1 MALSSSTIKNLAVA
15 MTFDVINEI
24 FLDERYHEMMM
35 EIISEFV
42 ATNLQT
48 EDYDLVTEL
57 AMCIMDNIEMVPRTS
72 S

>member
-1 MALSSSTIKNLAVA
+1 MALSNATIKNLAVA
-15 MTFDVINEI
+15 MTFDAINEI

-48 EDYDLVTEL
+48 EDYDLVAEL
-57 AMCIMDNIEMVPRTS
+57 SMSIMDNIEMVSRTS

>member
-1 MALSSSTIKNLAVA
+1 MALSNATIKNLAVA
-15 MTFDVINEI
+15 MTFDAINEI

-48 EDYDLVTEL
+48 EDYDLVAEL
-57 AMCIMDNIEMVPRTS
+57 SMCIMDNIEMVSRTS